1 MKRTY
6 KRPDGT
12 EETLEGTAEE
22 LAVYENELARR
33 GLVPIPEAT
42 TPKPGI
48 LHGGSVDGIAITEKE
63 ADWVRLSRNLAL
75 PNPVKMPWQPAP
87 YERITPYVWPDTV
100 PQWPNDW
107 YSKPM
112 WIVSCPV
119 CGQAAC
125 GGHCSGGYY
134 KLGDVKS
141 ITVSSN
147 TLKLNDPTKLS

>member
-12 EETLEGTAEE
+12 EEMLEGTADE
-22 LAVYENELARR
+22 LAAYEREQAKN
-33 GLVPIPEAT
+33 GLVPIPETT

-48 LHGGSVDGIAITEKE
+48 LHGGSVDGVAITEQE
-63 ADWVRLSRNLAL
+63 ADWVRLSRNLAKT
-75 PNPVKMPWQPAP
+75 NPIKVPWKSPP
-87 YERITPYVWPDTV
+87 YERITPFTWPDTV
-100 PQWPNDW
+100 PQWPDDW

-112 WIVSCPV
+112 WIATCPV
-119 CGQAAC
+119 CSQLNC
-125 GGHCSGGYY
+125 MGHNSGAYY
-134 KLGDVKS
+134 KFSDVKS